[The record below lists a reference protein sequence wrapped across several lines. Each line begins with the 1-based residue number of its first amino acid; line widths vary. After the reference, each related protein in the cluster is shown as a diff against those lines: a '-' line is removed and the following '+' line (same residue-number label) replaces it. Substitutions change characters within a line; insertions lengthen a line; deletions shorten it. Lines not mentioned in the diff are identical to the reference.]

1 MANHFISSNRGK
13 QMAKTVDFTF
23 ATSTTSG
30 DDLEL
35 RIADGASLTRR
46 DVVLFLDR
54 VMQMMQA
61 GPING
66 SNFPDK

>member
-13 QMAKTVDFTF
+13 LFTKEVDFTF

-30 DDLEL
+30 DDMEV
-35 RIADGASLTRR
+35 RIADGASLTRH
-46 DVVLFLDR
+46 DVIKFLHGAIR
-54 VMQMMQA
+54 ILQGGSIV
-61 GPING
+61 G